1 MHIYIIMCYAINEG
15 HLRSG
20 WLSVSVFNT
29 LILYWVTTLAI
40 LFKLKHPR
48 KAEADF
54 HLQEGHSV
62 NVNLLLFC
70 NVCIHQI
77 SPHTL

>member
-54 HLQEGHSV
+54 HL
-62 NVNLLLFC
+62 
-70 NVCIHQI
+70 
-77 SPHTL
+77 